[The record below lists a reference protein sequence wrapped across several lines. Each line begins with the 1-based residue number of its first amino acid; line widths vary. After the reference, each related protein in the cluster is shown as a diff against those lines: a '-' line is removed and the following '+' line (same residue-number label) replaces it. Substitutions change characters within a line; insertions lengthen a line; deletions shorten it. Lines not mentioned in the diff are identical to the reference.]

1 VPITRDRDEEMHR
14 FDPPSVAPPLSAAG
28 AQAPPAPERRPPA
41 LTLLAGAAV
50 ALALVDLAVLAGAPL
65 ASERIGTLTLPLA
78 TALVAAALTGA
89 RLTRPTTDRTMWLLL
104 TIGLA
109 ASLAG
114 GVTSAILHPADLG
127 APTLPDGF
135 WLAAYPPWYAALLVL
150 GRRYL
155 GGAHRSFWLD
165 GLLIA
170 LASGAYVSALFLHGL
185 TDAAGT
191 TSLGVVVNVAYPAAD
206 LALLGV
212 LLGTL
217 LMIGR
222 PAPQGLLLVAGFGA
236 TLGANVLRADGQM
249 GGHPGVTASM
259 AIAWSLGLLL
269 IAAAAWARPAPGRVL
284 PVGGWWELTAPAC
297 IATLACGI
305 LVADHFAR
313 LPTASILLAAATFAV
328 ALARLVWTLREVRS
342 LALHRREAL
351 TDDLTGLPN
360 RRALFREL
368 EVLTAAGERSAHRL
382 ALLQLDLDGFK
393 ELNDTLGHAAGDELL
408 IAVSRRLE
416 AVIPGTL
423 ARLGGDE
430 FAAIVPEGHDARAVA
445 EAVGLALH
453 APMDIDGVGVAV
465 NASVG
470 IAYFPQDAGDAR
482 ELARRADVAM
492 YDAKRLGTVVAGY
505 TAEHDEHSLDKLALA
520 ADLRSALDREELWLA
535 FQPQVDI
542 ASGRI
547 SGAEALIRWRHPTRG
562 EIPPGV
568 LLPIAERTGLMPQ
581 LTLWVLDRAVC
592 QAAEWRQGGLDVRV
606 AVNVSAIVL
615 VDATLPERIAETLQR
630 HALTPDNL
638 VVEVTED
645 AVMRDTS
652 RAIQILGEIKA
663 SGVEIAVDDFG
674 TGQSSLE
681 QLKNVPADEIKL
693 DRSFVLG
700 MAEDPH
706 DAAIVGTVVG
716 LGRAM
721 GLRVV
726 AEGVETPAVW
736 QRLAELGCDVAQGF
750 GLARPMPAAQFERWA
765 REPSD
770 HARLLAPTLHTS
782 PSTPR
787 RRLRRAA

>member
-1 VPITRDRDEEMHR
+1 MTASRAPLLSTR
-14 FDPPSVAPPLSAAG
+14 LSG
-28 AQAPPAPERRPPA
+28 RRA
-41 LTLLAGAAV
+41 RLLNFLTGAAI
-50 ALALVDLAVLAGAPL
+50 ALGLADVVVLTGVRLSSPVV
-65 ASERIGTLTLPLA
+65 GTIVLPLA
-78 TALVAAALTGA
+78 TAVIAAGLATTRLLWSRGDRAMWILLTGGLLA
-89 RLTRPTTDRTMWLLL
+89 TVAGGIVFAVDGSRVDSAGVQDLFWLL
-104 TIGLA
+104 
-109 ASLAG
+109 
-114 GVTSAILHPADLG
+114 
-127 APTLPDGF
+127 
-135 WLAAYPPWYAALLVL
+135 AYPPWYAALVVIS
-150 GRRYL
+150 RHYL

-165 GLLIA
+165 GLLIG
-170 LASGAYVSALFLHGL
+170 LASATYISALFVGNLNDL
-185 TDAAGT
+185 SDVTA
-191 TSLGVVVNVAYPAAD
+191 VVNVIYPAAD
-206 LALLGV
+206 LALLGI
-212 LLGTL
+212 LFGTL

-222 PAPQGLLLVAGFGA
+222 PSPQGLLLAVGLLFMLASD
-236 TLGANVLRADGQM
+236 TQRVLGLVDGR
-249 GGHPGVTASM
+249 GSASSSM
-259 AIAWSLGLLL
+259 MVCWSLGLLC
-269 IAAAAWARPAPGRVL
+269 IAVAAWARPAPGRVL
-284 PVGGWWELTAPAC
+284 PVGGWWELTSPAC

-305 LVADHFAR
+305 LVADHFSRMA
-313 LPTASILLAAATFAV
+313 TSAVLLAAATFAC

-368 EVLTAAGERSAHRL
+368 EVLTAAGERSSRRL

-393 ELNDTLGHAAGDELL
+393 ELNDTLGHHAGDDLL

-416 AVIPGTL
+416 AVVPGTL

-430 FAAIVPEGHDARAVA
+430 FAAIVPEGHDARKVA
-445 EAVGLALH
+445 DAIGVALH
-453 APMDIDGVGVAV
+453 APLDIEGVGIAV

-470 IAYFPQDAGDAR
+470 IAHFPQDAHDSR

-505 TAEHDEHSLDKLALA
+505 TAEHDEHSLDRLSLA
-520 ADLRSALDREELWLA
+520 ADLRSAFDDDDQLWLA

-542 ASGRI
+542 ATGRI
-547 SGAEALIRWRHPTRG
+547 SGAEALIRWKHPTRG
-562 EIPPGV
+562 NVPPGV

-581 LTLWVLDRAVC
+581 LTLWVLEHAVA
-592 QAAEWRQGGLDVRV
+592 QAAQWRRVGLDIHV

-615 VDATLPERIAETLQR
+615 VDATLPDRITETLER

-638 VVEVTED
+638 CVEVTED

-652 RAIQILGEIKA
+652 RAIAILERIKL
-663 SGVEIAVDDFG
+663 SGVEISVDDFG

-681 QLKNVPADEIKL
+681 QLKNVPADELKL

-700 MAEDPH
+700 MVDDPQ
-706 DAAIVGTVVG
+706 DAAIVGSVVG
-716 LGRAM
+716 LGRAL

-726 AEGVETPAVW
+726 AEGVETPQVW

-770 HARLLAPTLHTS
+770 HARLMVPRLHTS
-782 PSTPR
+782 RAVWKPR
-787 RRLRRAA
+787 ARSRGAA